1 MLVSNKSL
9 LGAVVA
15 GCLLLS
21 SCTGDESGDERK
33 DPPLVAPGAPGEPN
47 STLSEVPTPDGSA
60 DPDDLRFLAEMM
72 IHHTQAV
79 QMAELAPSRL
89 KDPRVRRLAQ
99 RILAG
104 QQPEIEAMGRMLSE
118 RGGDVPDLEH
128 AEHMDHSG
136 MPGMASP
143 TQLMRLEKSTGVA
156 FDRLF
161 LTLMGRHHE
170 GALVMVHDVLATGSD
185 IRIEELATEIGV
197 TQSKEISVMEDLLDN
212 P

>member
-21 SCTGDESGDERK
+21 SCTEEPGDERK

-47 STLSEVPTPDGSA
+47 STLAAAPTPDGSA
-60 DPDDLRFLAEMM
+60 DTDDLRFLAEMM

-79 QMAELAPSRL
+79 QMAELAPARAH
-89 KDPRVRRLAQ
+89 DDGVRRLAA
-99 RILAG
+99 RILAA
-104 QQPEIEAMGRMLSE
+104 QEPEIEAMGRMLAE
-118 RGGDVPDLEH
+118 RGGDVPALEH

-136 MPGMASP
+136 MPGMATP
-143 TQLMRLEKSTGVA
+143 AQLARLEESTGA
-156 FDRLF
+156 EFDRLF
-161 LTLMGRHHE
+161 LTLMARHHE
-170 GALVMVHDVLATGSD
+170 GALVMVHHVLASGSD

-197 TQSKEISVMEDLLDN
+197 TQTKEISVMKGMLASR
-212 P
+212 